1 MDTGSGAVVHVRNHA
16 YPIKKMSTIVVFQIS
31 DMYSGPHSSCPFVL
45 VNMAEEEVARFV
57 VVTKVACARL
67 LLLVTH
73 VAAVPSPPG
82 VEPAASIDS
91 APKNSPGPDT
101 ARIFKFTAFS

>member
-16 YPIKKMSTIVVFQIS
+16 YPIKKDVDYCRVSNFRHVLCT
-31 DMYSGPHSSCPFVL
+31 HSSCPFVL
-45 VNMAEEEVARFV
+45 VNMAEEEVASFV

-73 VAAVPSPPG
+73 VAAVPSPPE

-91 APKNSPGPDT
+91 APVNSPGPDT